1 MNSGDCTGCMV
12 TFNGTNTFKDNYA
25 AVQGGAISFAS
36 NNYTVDS
43 KNGHLIMNNNTAG
56 ILNYAISS
64 YSESVE
70 ITFPPINNSK
80 GSNAS

>member
-1 MNSGDCTGCMV
+1 MV

-36 NNYTVDS
+36 NNYTVD
-43 KNGHLIMNNNTAG
+43 KNGHLIMDNNTAG

-70 ITFPPINNSK
+70 ITFPPINTVAHSIR
-80 GSNAS
+80 G